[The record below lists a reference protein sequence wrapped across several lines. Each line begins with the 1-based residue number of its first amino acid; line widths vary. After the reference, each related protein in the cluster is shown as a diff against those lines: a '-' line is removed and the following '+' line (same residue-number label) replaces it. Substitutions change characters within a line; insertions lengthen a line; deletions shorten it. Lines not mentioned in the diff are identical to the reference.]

1 MKTNL
6 DKFFKTDDKLSSDGV
21 EFALD
26 DKTSFMVRHF
36 NEQNPRVKA
45 AMATYYKPHA
55 RQIELGTLPQQKGT
69 EINHRIFIEV
79 CLVSWTGVEDGDG
92 QEISYTKENA
102 LALFKRLPPLFDA
115 LWKHAN
121 DFQNYREDLGN
132 S

>member
-6 DKFFKTDDKLSSDGV
+6 DKFFKTDEKLATDGV
-21 EFALD
+21 EFAID

-45 AMATYYKPHA
+45 AMATYYKPHS
-55 RQIELGTLPQQKGT
+55 RQIELGTLPQAKGT

-79 CLVSWTGVEDGDG
+79 CLVSWTGVEDESG
-92 QEISYTKENA
+92 QEIPYTKENA